1 MKGKDNVLSEVNLM
15 MICYN
20 LTRLM
25 SILGPE
31 VLKNRLK
38 RLVPEFSALFE
49 VILAHMGSFLLPRN
63 TYPNFKPARNT
74 PLTAP

>member
-1 MKGKDNVLSEVNLM
+1 MKGKENVLSEVNLM

-31 VLKNRLK
+31 VLKSRLK
-38 RLVPEFSALFE
+38 RVPEFSALFE
-49 VILAHMGSFLLPRN
+49 VILAYMGSFLLLSN
-63 TYPNFKPARNT
+63 TYPYFKVTRNT
-74 PLTAP
+74 T